1 MSGKNETKEET
12 MLTETEQT
20 QVAGKEEVAHNIQ
33 ESHKEKGEANA
44 KKPSE
49 KPKFVRT
56 DGKDDFSAKA
66 VTAKLSTGK
75 PKKTTKVVLGT
86 NKRTFTRTDY

>member
-20 QVAGKEEVAHNIQ
+20 QGAGKEEV
-33 ESHKEKGEANA
+33 
-44 KKPSE
+44 
-49 KPKFVRT
+49 
-56 DGKDDFSAKA
+56 DGKDDFSTKVASN
-66 VTAKLSTGK
+66 KLSTGK

-86 NKRTFTRTDY
+86 NKRTFTRIDY

>member
-33 ESHKEKGEANA
+33 ESHKEKSEANA

-56 DGKDDFSAKA
+56 DGKDDFSTKVAS
-66 VTAKLSTGK
+66 TKLSTGK